1 MSARCSICGSENTNK
16 TSCPLNPDAPL
27 YMCQATNSQKER
39 LCPWHVD
46 RVTGDRG
53 NPLKHPLALDIM
65 RKQQGKQFNRAA
77 VPGEE
82 RPISGAGARAEK
94 PLYYDKL
101 HFRTLKENVDDDE
114 LFPEQK
120 MDNEEKE
127 EKEGEEEG
135 EYEKA
140 VITLDDQIHH
150 YHYDERFNY
159 DDLERLV
166 PTLTGTPTYQGHY
179 NLNGD
184 LVYTSLHNV
193 NPPHEF
199 RGHYN
204 GNYIFDGLVAKYG
217 GKLYTFKRFD
227 YAWYPLD
234 AQDARYEYLQ
244 SVDIG
249 DDLDNLN
256 KYLMVHTIKAENP
269 ADLPSRITIDL
280 KNNGK
285 GIQVSNL
292 QYPGQPLVGPKHGA
306 QIRNLFKRK
315 FSLPPYYRNFL
326 PGDNPE
332 DWYPEKLMNL
342 LIKSMQLPKEEIT
355 FDLSRFNTLAR
366 FCNSPSGFR
375 KLYHLTD
382 SFIRRVFFL
391 NGNYP
396 RPNTIVDGTN
406 LESHPEY
413 FDSQS
418 DEQKYLRD
426 VCVLLNKILANNAIS
441 ITPEQMRV
449 YHDDYKNILIKYGI
463 ITPKNLKE
471 FKEQQERYLATKK
484 GKTASQRKAKSQYQE
499 ELLSMEPIIAQGG
512 IYYPGGQK
520 YTAAFEQFNLDIPWA
535 DYCYS
540 VLDQEHLDSL
550 KNLSSKLGI
559 KLESKASKAQVCNL
573 LTDYYDRKFKAEVSG
588 IPFAYVQSPNASLE
602 ASPKASSPKEA
613 TTKTVH
619 SVPRLPIIIPRASK
633 TNSSSSSTS
642 STSITIVP
650 PSMPPPP
657 KPRKSIAHLPT
668 IAPRPKRK

>member
-27 YMCQATNSQKER
+27 YMCLATNSQKER

-46 RVTGDRG
+46 GVTGDRG

-65 RKQQGKQFNRAA
+65 RKQQGKQFSRAA
-77 VPGEE
+77 IPGEE
-82 RPISGAGARAEK
+82 RPISSRSEK
-94 PLYYDKL
+94 PLFYDKL
-101 HFRTLKENVDDDE
+101 KFFDYFDHHFEGDESILGKEAFTLLNLDRNSRYNGKQPSFEELKNV
-114 LFPEQK
+114 
-120 MDNEEKE
+120 
-127 EKEGEEEG
+127 
-135 EYEKA
+135 
-140 VITLDDQIHH
+140 
-150 YHYDERFNY
+150 
-159 DDLERLV
+159 V

-184 LVYTSLHNV
+184 LVYISLHDV
-193 NPPHEF
+193 NPPLEF
-199 RGHYN
+199 IDHPEGE
-204 GNYIFDGLVAKYG
+204 FVPDGLVAKYG

-256 KYLMVHTIKAENP
+256 KYLMVHTIKAQNP
-269 ADLPSRITIDL
+269 SDLPSRITIDL
-280 KNNGK
+280 KNSGK

-326 PGDNPE
+326 PGDNP
-332 DWYPEKLMNL
+332 DDNYPETLMNL

-366 FCNSPSGFR
+366 FCNLSQGGPQ
-375 KLYHLTD
+375 LYHFTN
-382 SFIRRVFFL
+382 SFIKRIFFL
-391 NGNYP
+391 NKNYP
-396 RPNTIVDGTN
+396 RPKTIVDGTN

-413 FDSQS
+413 FASQS
-418 DEQKYLRD
+418 DERKYLRD
-426 VCVLLNKILANNAIS
+426 VCALLKKILANNAIS
-441 ITPEQMRV
+441 ITPEQMRE
-449 YHDDYKNILIKYGI
+449 YHNDYKNILIKYGI

-520 YTAAFEQFNLDIPWA
+520 YTAAFEQFADIPWA

-588 IPFAYVQSPNASLE
+588 VPFTYVQSPKASTKE
-602 ASPKASSPKEA
+602 SSPKVSNKESSPKASSSKEA
-613 TTKTVH
+613 TTKTFR
-619 SVPRLPIIIPRASK
+619 S
-633 TNSSSSSTS
+633 
-642 STSITIVP
+642 
-650 PSMPPPP
+650 
-657 KPRKSIAHLPT
+657 
-668 IAPRPKRK
+668 APM